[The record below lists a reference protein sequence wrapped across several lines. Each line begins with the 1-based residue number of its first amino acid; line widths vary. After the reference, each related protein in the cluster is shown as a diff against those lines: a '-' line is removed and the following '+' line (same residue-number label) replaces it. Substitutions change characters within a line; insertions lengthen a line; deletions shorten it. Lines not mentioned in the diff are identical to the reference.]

1 MAVTYDPRGMDWS
14 QYNKLMAELFAPNDL
29 GYVPE
34 ERWRDWVDGMNG
46 IGYFVQSSI
55 PDHRGFA
62 TWQEWAQQLMGIMSL
77 DPQ

>member
-1 MAVTYDPRGMDWS
+1 MLTYDPRGMDWS

-46 IGYFVQSSI
+46 IGYFVQSAI
-55 PDHRGFA
+55 PDQRGFA
-62 TWQEWAQQLMGIMSL
+62 TWQEWAEQMVGIMQL

>member
-1 MAVTYDPRGMDWS
+1 MITYDPRGMSWP

-34 ERWRDWVDGMNG
+34 ERWREWVDGMNG
-46 IGYFVQSSI
+46 IGYFVQSNI
-55 PDHRGFA
+55 PDHRMFA
-62 TWQEWAQQLMGIMSL
+62 NWYEWAEQLVGIMSL